1 MTPDLKPIVNYFKSK
16 LAGERA
22 ITRELIEKVI
32 DADGFFGGM
41 EAATRSSL
49 VRHLESSF
57 VIVQNEGSFISND
70 CEPWL
75 AGRKSDIDFFYW
87 HRLRDFLID
96 EDVLPPNVVSRLDTE
111 TDRILD
117 GCGNP
122 ASTDPWFYRGM
133 VMGHVQSGK
142 TTNYSA
148 LITKAADAGYKVI
161 ILLAGLTNSLRSQTQ
176 QRIDEYFI
184 GRKSVYNAAAQ
195 APLKLRNFGNGRNK
209 DPDFGTTREQDFSKE
224 RAVIGAPFS
233 ALKEPKIFVIKKNKS
248 VLENL
253 NTWINDQAHGQQVDY
268 PLLLIDDEADNA
280 SINTNKD
287 PKRSTAIN
295 SLIRELMQKFRQSSY
310 VGYTATPFAN
320 IFIEPDSQD
329 DMQND
334 DLFPKNFIHAL
345 EAPDNYCGA
354 GRIFSVEGDLRR
366 QMVTEVDDYVDIL
379 PLGHKK
385 DWPLECLPPS
395 LELAIRAFV
404 IARAIRVLRGDGT
417 KHCSMMINVSRL
429 NDIQAKVE
437 GLAYIYL
444 KQLKDAITVSARSS
458 DPLADP
464 LITDLRETFEGS
476 FEDLEFGF
484 GDLLEIFQEA
494 VATIVVT
501 TVNMRGGRLDY
512 ERQSEQGLHVIAI
525 GGLAL
530 SRGLT
535 LEGLVTSYILRN
547 VGASDTLMQMA
558 RWFGYRRGYEDLCR
572 LYLPAEST
580 EHYRETSIAMEEL
593 RAEVKNMQDSGLTP
607 YDFGLKVRQSPTGIR
622 ITAANK
628 MRSASTL
635 NLAADFSGRYVQG
648 HAIFNDQTLN
658 EKHCR
663 LVADFLAS
671 CGPHAQA
678 PGADY
683 YWRNISG
690 NKISG
695 LLSSFR
701 FPEKVIDLAVISGS
715 NTLLGDYISD
725 RLDDEL
731 RHWDVAISSRQSL
744 ASNTQPVSNI
754 LPGTN
759 LFPSQRSAAKVEG
772 RIFQF
777 TGTSNAVG
785 DQDTVKIGL
794 EQSELVRA
802 ESMTGTLRDK
812 INKFNRVRKRPLL
825 VIHLVSTGPQIEGS
839 KLENYCVSLSFCM
852 PTTHKPVREQAYQV
866 NEVFRRTMLEPFDA
880 EAEDDADYM
889 LEAGL

>member
-1 MTPDLKPIVNYFKSK
+1 MTPDFKAIVNYFKSK
-16 LAGERA
+16 LASERA

-32 DADGFFGGM
+32 DEDGFFGGM
-41 EAATRSSL
+41 DPVARSSL
-49 VRHLESSF
+49 VRHLEASF
-57 VIVQNEGSFISND
+57 VIVQNEGSFISSD

-75 AGRKSDIDFFYW
+75 AGRKSEIDFFYW
-87 HRLRDFLID
+87 NRLRDFLID
-96 EDVLPPNVVSRLDTE
+96 EDILPPNVVSRLDSE

-122 ASTDPWFYRGM
+122 DSPDPWFFRGM

-195 APLKLRNFGNGRNK
+195 APLRIRNFGNGRNK

-233 ALKEPKIFVIKKNKS
+233 ALREPKIFVIKKNKS

-295 SLIRELMQKFRQSSY
+295 SLIRELMKKFRQSSY

-329 DMQND
+329 EMQND

-354 GRIFSVEGDLRR
+354 DRIFSNEGDLRE

-395 LELAIRAFV
+395 LEFSIRSFV
-404 IARAIRVLRGDGT
+404 IARTIRVLRGDGT

-437 GLAYIYL
+437 GLVYIYL
-444 KQLKDAITVSARSS
+444 KELKDAITVNARS
-458 DPLADP
+458 ADP
-464 LITDLRETFEGS
+464 LGESKIADLCETFESS
-476 FEDLEFGF
+476 FSEVEFTF
-484 GDLLEIFQEA
+484 DELLGAFQEA

-501 TVNMRGGRLDY
+501 TVNMRGGKLDY

-535 LEGLVTSYILRN
+535 LEGLATSYILRN

-572 LYLPAEST
+572 LYLPADSA
-580 EHYRETSIAMEEL
+580 EHYRQTSIAMEEL
-593 RAEVKNMQDSGLTP
+593 RGEVKFMQNSGLTP

-628 MRSASTL
+628 MRSASIL

-648 HAIFNDQTLN
+648 HAIFNDQSLN
-658 EKHCR
+658 RKHCG

-671 CGPHAQA
+671 CGSHAPA
-678 PGADY
+678 PGTGY
-683 YWRNISG
+683 FWRGVSG
-690 NKISG
+690 SKITR

-701 FPEKVIDLAVISGS
+701 FPEKVIDLAFISGS
-715 NTLLGDYISD
+715 NSLLGDYISD

-731 RHWDVAISSRQSL
+731 RDWDVAISSRQSL
-744 ASNTQPVSNI
+744 ARGTRPVTDLI
-754 LPGTN
+754 EGTE
-759 LFPSQRSAAKVEG
+759 LFPSQRGAAKADD
-772 RIFQF
+772 RIFRF
-777 TGTSNAVG
+777 TGTGNAVG

-794 EQSELVRA
+794 EQSELLQA
-802 ESMTGTLRDK
+802 ETMAGIAPEKMNR
-812 INKFNRVRKRPLL
+812 FNRVRKKPLL
-825 VIHLVSTGPQIEGS
+825 VIHLVSAEPQVKGS
-839 KLENYCVSLSFCM
+839 RLEDYCVSLSFCM
-852 PTTHKPVREQAYQV
+852 PATRKPVREQAYQV
-866 NEVFRRTMLEPFDA
+866 NEVFRRTMLEPYDD
-880 EAEDDADYM
+880 ETEDDAEQM
-889 LEAGL
+889 LEAG

>member
-1 MTPDLKPIVNYFKSK
+1 MTSDFKAIVNYFKSK

-32 DADGFFGGM
+32 DEDGFFGSM
-41 EAATRSSL
+41 DPATKSSL
-49 VRHLESSF
+49 VRHLEASF
-57 VIVQNEGSFISND
+57 VIVQREGSFITSD

-75 AGRKSDIDFFYW
+75 AGRKSEIDFFYW
-87 HRLRDFLID
+87 NRLRDFLID
-96 EDVLPPNVVSRLDTE
+96 EDVLPPNVVSRLDSE

-122 ASTDPWFYRGM
+122 DSPDPWFFRGM

-195 APLKLRNFGNGRNK
+195 APLRIRNFGNGRNK

-233 ALKEPKIFVIKKNKS
+233 ALREPKIFVIKKNKS

-295 SLIRELMQKFRQSSY
+295 SLIRELMKKFRQSSY

-329 DMQND
+329 EMQND

-354 GRIFSVEGDLRR
+354 DRIFSNDGDLRD
-366 QMVTEVDDYVDIL
+366 QMVTEIDDYVDIL

-395 LELAIRAFV
+395 LEFAIRSFV
-404 IARAIRVLRGDGT
+404 IARTIRVLRGDGT

-437 GLAYIYL
+437 GLVYIYL
-444 KQLKDAITVSARSS
+444 KELKDAITVSARST
-458 DPLADP
+458 DPLGDP
-464 LITDLRETFEGS
+464 KIAELCETFESS
-476 FEDLEFGF
+476 FSDVEFTF
-484 GDLLEIFQEA
+484 DELLVAFQEA

-501 TVNMRGGRLDY
+501 TVNMRGGKLDY

-572 LYLPAEST
+572 LYLPADSA
-580 EHYRETSIAMEEL
+580 EHYRQTSIAMEEL
-593 RAEVKNMQDSGLTP
+593 RGEVKFMQDSGLTP

-628 MRSASTL
+628 MRSASIL

-648 HAIFNDQTLN
+648 HAIFNDQSLN
-658 EKHCR
+658 KKHCR

-671 CGPHAQA
+671 CGPHAPA
-678 PGADY
+678 PGTGY
-683 YWRNISG
+683 YWRGVPGS
-690 NKISG
+690 KITR

-701 FPEKVIDLAVISGS
+701 FPEKVIDLAFVSGS
-715 NTLLGDYISD
+715 NSLLGDYISD

-731 RHWDVAISSRQSL
+731 REWDVAISSRQSL
-744 ASNTQPVSNI
+744 ARGTQPVTDLI
-754 LPGTN
+754 DGTE
-759 LFPSQRSAAKVEG
+759 LFPSQRGAAKADD
-772 RIFQF
+772 RIFRF

-794 EQSELVRA
+794 EQSDLLQA
-802 ESMTGTLRDK
+802 ETIAGTDPDK
-812 INKFNRVRKRPLL
+812 MNRFNRIRKKPLL
-825 VIHLVSTGPQIEGS
+825 VIHLVAAEPQVQGS
-839 KLENYCVSLSFCM
+839 RLEDYCVSLSFCM
-852 PTTHKPVREQAYQV
+852 RATHKPVREQAYQV
-866 NEVFRRTMLEPFDA
+866 NEVFRRTMLQPFDD
-880 EAEDDADYM
+880 ETEDDAEQM
-889 LEAGL
+889 LEAG

>member
-1 MTPDLKPIVNYFKSK
+1 MTADIKPLVNYFKAK
-16 LAGERA
+16 LASERF
-22 ITRELIEKVI
+22 ITREMIEVSI
-32 DADGFFGGM
+32 DTDGFFKDM
-41 EAATRSSL
+41 EAATRNAL
-49 VRHLESSF
+49 VRHLEASF
-57 VIVQNEGSFISND
+57 VIVQNEGSSITSE

-75 AGRKSDIDFFYW
+75 AGRKSEIDFFYW
-87 HRLRDFLID
+87 QRLRDFLID
-96 EDVLPPNVVSRLDTE
+96 QDVLPPNVISRLDSE

-117 GCGNP
+117 SCGNP
-122 ASTDPWFYRGM
+122 ASPEPWFFRGM

-148 LITKAADAGYKVI
+148 LITKAADSGYKVI

-195 APLKLRNFGNGRNK
+195 APLRLRNFGNGRNK
-209 DPDFGTTREQDFSKE
+209 DPDFGTTRDQDFNKQT
-224 RAVIGAPFS
+224 AVIGAPFS
-233 ALKEPKIFVIKKNKS
+233 ALREPKIFVIKKNKS

-287 PKRSTAIN
+287 PKRSSAIN

-329 DMQND
+329 EMRDD

-354 GRIFSVEGDLRR
+354 DRIFATDGDLRE
-366 QMVTEVDDYVDIL
+366 QMVTEVDDFADIL
-379 PLGHKK
+379 PLNHKK
-385 DWPLECLPPS
+385 EWPLECLPPS
-395 LELAIRAFV
+395 LEFAIRSFV
-404 IARAIRVLRGDGT
+404 VARTIRVLRGDGM

-444 KQLKDAITVSARSS
+444 QQLKDAITVSARSRNPFS
-458 DPLADP
+458 DPL
-464 LITDLRETFEGS
+464 IVDLKETFEES
-476 FEDLEFGF
+476 FADLEFGF
-484 GDLLEIFQEA
+484 DDILDTLQDA
-494 VATIVVT
+494 VATIIVM
-501 TVNMRGGRLDY
+501 TVNMRGGKLDY

-535 LEGLVTSYILRN
+535 LEGLVTTYILRN

-558 RWFGYRRGYEDLCR
+558 RWFGYRPGYEDLCR
-572 LYLPAEST
+572 IYLPADSA
-580 EHYRETSIAMEEL
+580 EHYRQTSIAMEEL
-593 RAEVKNMQDSGLTP
+593 RAEVKYMQDSGLTP

-628 MRSASTL
+628 MRSASIL

-648 HAIFNDQTLN
+648 HAIFNDQALN
-658 EKHCR
+658 RAHCA
-663 LVADFLAS
+663 LVAEFLAS
-671 CGPHAQA
+671 CGQSGPA
-678 PGADY
+678 PGTGH
-683 YWRNISG
+683 YWRGIKGSR
-690 NKISG
+690 ITR
-695 LLSSFR
+695 LLASFR
-701 FPEKVIDLAVISGS
+701 FPEKVIDLAYINGS
-715 NTLLGDYISD
+715 NSLLGDYVSD

-731 RHWDVAISSRQSL
+731 REWDVAIASRQNM
-744 ASNTQPVSNI
+744 ARGTKPVTDLVN
-754 LPGTN
+754 GET
-759 LFPSQRSAAKVEG
+759 LFPSQRTAAKVEG
-772 RIFQF
+772 RIFRF

-794 EQSELVRA
+794 EQRELELA
-802 ESMTGTLRDK
+802 DTLAGSSPDQMNRY
-812 INKFNRVRKRPLL
+812 NRVRKKPLL
-825 VIHLVSTGPQIEGS
+825 VVHLVSANHRIPDSQ
-839 KLENYCVSLSFCM
+839 LDDYCVSLSFCM
-852 PTTHKPVREQAYQV
+852 PGTMKPVREQAYQV
-866 NEVFRRTMLEPFDA
+866 NEVFRRTMLEPYNN
-880 EAEDDADYM
+880 ETEDDAEKM
-889 LEAGL
+889 LETGL